1 MEALRQIDDDD
12 LSASGPDV
20 DRYVAR
26 RLRDRRILFGLKQR
40 EVADMLGLSP
50 QQVHKYETGTSRISI
65 GRLFELADILGV
77 SIEFFFEG
85 LHAPG
90 DFAGSQRAQQLAEL
104 ARNFNAVRD
113 VEHKIA
119 ICRMARLLAQDDDA

>member
-1 MEALRQIDDDD
+1 MEALQRIDDDG
-12 LSASGPDV
+12 SSVSGREV

-50 QQVHKYETGTSRISI
+50 QQVHKYETGSSRISI

-77 SIEFFFEG
+77 GIEFFFEG
-85 LHAPG
+85 LDTPR
-90 DFAGSQRAQQLAEL
+90 DFAGSPRTQQLAEL

-119 ICRMARLLAQDDDA
+119 ICRMARMLARDDDA

>member
-1 MEALRQIDDDD
+1 MEPLRRIDDDE
-12 LSASGPDV
+12 LSMSGRDV
-20 DRYVAR
+20 DRHVAR

-77 SIEFFFEG
+77 GIEFFFEG
-85 LHAPG
+85 LDAPR
-90 DFAGSQRAQQLAEL
+90 DLAGSRDARKLAEL
-104 ARNFNAVRD
+104 ARDFNAVRD
-113 VEHKIA
+113 IEHKVA
-119 ICRMARLLAQDDDA
+119 ICRMARMLARDDGA

>member
-1 MEALRQIDDDD
+1 MELLEKIDHHEP
-12 LSASGPDV
+12 LASGPDV

-40 EVADMLGLSP
+40 EVADLLGISA

-77 SIEFFFEG
+77 EIEFFFEG
-85 LHAPG
+85 LG
-90 DFAGSQRAQQLAEL
+90 ETRKFLDTSRMKDLAEL
-104 ARNFNAVRD
+104 ARNFNAVQSID
-113 VEHKIA
+113 HKIA
-119 ICRMARLLAQDDDA
+119 ICRMARMFAHEGNE